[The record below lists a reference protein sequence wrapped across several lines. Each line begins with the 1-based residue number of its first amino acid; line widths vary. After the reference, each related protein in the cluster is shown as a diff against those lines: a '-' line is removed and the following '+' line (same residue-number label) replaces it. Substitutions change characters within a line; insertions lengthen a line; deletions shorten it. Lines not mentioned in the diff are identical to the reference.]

1 MADNLTAF
9 LSILLDKHDMPPG
22 RCANVTG
29 VIVRIARPYEAVV
42 RHLVPFFAGDFARFA
57 ADADSW
63 VSEEANLDT
72 IVHIGVP
79 ALIRA
84 VCAFADHDSAPGE
97 RERLARSIARLAQ
110 CTGDSEMPA
119 DCFSARRRKERA

>member
-1 MADNLTAF
+1 MADNLTPF

-22 RCANVTG
+22 RCPNVTG
-29 VIVRIARPYEAVV
+29 VVVRISRPDETVV
-42 RHLVPFFAGDFARFA
+42 RHLVPFFACDLARFA

-63 VSEEANLDT
+63 VSEETNLDT

-84 VCAFADHDSAPGE
+84 LCAFANHF
-97 RERLARSIARLAQ
+97 LAVEVSKR
-110 CTGDSEMPA
+110 
-119 DCFSARRRKERA
+119 